1 MKGSEI
7 GKGNELELWNLAIK
21 TNVKVQEDTSVE
33 KCRGELETVGIKQSM
48 CYKMGTVEE
57 RKDCR
62 SKRVNILK
70 TYRIPLSY

>member
-1 MKGSEI
+1 
-7 GKGNELELWNLAIK
+7 
-21 TNVKVQEDTSVE
+21 VE